1 MVSADT
7 PDSTR
12 TTTRSEI
19 VDVVPLVEEHAEAI
33 YRVAVSIV
41 RDPHLAEDVVQETV
55 IKAWEALP
63 KFRGESSLRAWIL
76 RIAHNTSISA
86 LRRRRDE
93 YMAPEMLPEHMA
105 AEGVESRV
113 EGREELARLRGAL
126 DALDDLSRSMVV
138 LRELEG
144 LSYQEISEMLAV
156 PIPTV
161 KTRLLRARRALQRA
175 LQQQRGQEREGEP

>member
-7 PDSTR
+7 PDSV
-12 TTTRSEI
+12 TTARSSEI
-19 VDVVPLVEEHAEAI
+19 GDVVPLVEEHAEAI

-63 KFRGESSLRAWIL
+63 RFRGESSLRAWVL

-93 YMAPEMLPEHMA
+93 YMAPDMMPEQIA
-105 AEGVESRV
+105 AEGVEARV

-156 PIPTV
+156 PLPTV
-161 KTRLLRARRALQRA
+161 KTRLLRARRALQEA
-175 LQQQRGQEREGEP
+175 LRQERGGER